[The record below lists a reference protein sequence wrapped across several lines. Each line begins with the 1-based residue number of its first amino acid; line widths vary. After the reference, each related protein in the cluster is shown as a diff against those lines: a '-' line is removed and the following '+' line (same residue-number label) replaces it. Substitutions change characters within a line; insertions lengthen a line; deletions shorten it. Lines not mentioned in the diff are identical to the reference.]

1 MSEAN
6 IGQPIKLEPAHN
18 ESAEQETHNQEG
30 TNKNIESPGLQEE
43 NQGENPAQ
51 GEQVDK
57 SQVKYEFFVIFFK
70 KRLKNYRKS
79 FRF

>member
-1 MSEAN
+1 MSETN
-6 IGQPIKLEPAHN
+6 LGQPGKLETTHN

-51 GEQVDK
+51 GDPVEK
-57 SQVKYEFFVIFFK
+57 SQVKYELLVISFK
-70 KRLKNYRKS
+70 I
-79 FRF
+79 F